1 MLIRLATKY
10 AAELLVKHPLVKL
23 EQLAKDSDNTIDDD
37 IVAVLKKEQTMVV
50 GALNGRIV
58 CMTAPVREL
67 QSRRPARTASSTAKL
82 DLLIA
87 HNERLE
93 GSINRLAD
101 SVHQLA
107 MSSVRFEEKSSTQE
121 ARITELEK
129 DTSVI

>member
-1 MLIRLATKY
+1 MQPGISEAQSV
-10 AAELLVKHPLVKL
+10 AAKR
-23 EQLAKDSDNTIDDD
+23 
-37 IVAVLKKEQTMVV
+37 
-50 GALNGRIV
+50 GARRI
-58 CMTAPVREL
+58 P
-67 QSRRPARTASSTAKL
+67 SSTAKL
-82 DLLIA
+82 DILIA

-129 DTSVI
+129 DTSELKVTVSRLEENRLSQQYWMRTIGGTILVPMVVGVVIVAGWVYLQFGAV